1 MSISRVSL
9 CLIFLTFLTSP
20 LVLCSSSPKV
30 DVAASVSTEE
40 VPKRHIDP
48 PAMLVSDSTE
58 VDSSSSISKI
68 DDESARNS
76 AIAGFFRYRFPFHG
90 WPFPMVKPTTNP
102 SVPATPVTGAGEE
115 ESEKVPSSPSEG
127 NSEGNRDGGNA

>member
-1 MSISRVSL
+1 MSISRVFL
-9 CLIFLTFLTSP
+9 CLVFLTSLISP
-20 LVLCSSSPKV
+20 LVLCSSSPRMAV
-30 DVAASVSTEE
+30 PASVLIDEA
-40 VPKRHIDP
+40 PKRHIDP
-48 PAMLVSDSTE
+48 PAVLVSDSTE
-58 VDSSSSISKI
+58 AASSSSMSKI

-90 WPFPMVKPTTNP
+90 WPFPMVKPADP

-127 NSEGNRDGGNA
+127 NRDGGNA